1 MERKI
6 VLVGN
11 ACSRSPITI
20 RYHDLHVEDIKKAM
34 GEIPS

>member
-11 ACSRSPITI
+11 TCSKSPITI
-20 RYHDLHVEDIKKAM
+20 RSHDLHVGDIRKAM
-34 GEIPS
+34 GEITS